1 MDIVNN
7 EKLQRIL
14 TPDHEDDPH
23 WREVL
28 ERLEAGDSG
37 LTRRTA
43 GEHAVSAVQRL
54 LIFLGYSTASGGGFA
69 VDGDFGHGTNR
80 GVAQFQ
86 FDHGLTRKIDRKT
99 LCYDCTFRN
108 ARARI
113 VNIPET
119 RLTAATLRR
128 MGNVALNN
136 IETGNVL
143 CGDFE
148 EALRQLNAL
157 HARRYM
163 KCVDILDF
171 YGELVH
177 RACETN
183 KAESSHTVHPAW
195 VLATIRQE
203 SAGIIRPRFEQH
215 VLTRLNK
222 KDPSGELVE
231 LRYRSMSQGLGQV
244 MGGNYKIVEAHSAR
258 AMYSSPVAEQVAF
271 VVRFYMNS
279 KVLRGVVA
287 KANPSDRDFADFA
300 RIYNGPSYAT
310 HHYHEHIERW
320 FREFKRLLADRP
332 ATTPTEGTPARRKYR
347 KKPTSLIT
355 AVQLGI
361 DFEGFSY
368 RKWGDQQR
376 CASGD
381 WLVDNNGD
389 VYTVS
394 ADSFAQTYEEVS
406 PGRYFKRAE
415 VWAEKAQAAGRIKT
429 QEGFTEYQKDDYLVS
444 NNKDGSDDYAI
455 ARVKFEEM
463 YELAPD

>member
-14 TPDHEDDPH
+14 TPEHEDDRH
-23 WREVL
+23 WREAL
-28 ERLEAGDSG
+28 ERLEADDPGF
-37 LTRRTA
+37 TRRTA
-43 GEHAVSAVQRL
+43 GEHAVSTVQRL

-69 VDGDFGHGTNR
+69 VDGDFGRGTNR

-99 LCYDCTFRN
+99 LCYKCTFSN

-113 VNIPET
+113 VSIPET

-128 MGNVALNN
+128 MGKVALEN
-136 IETGNVL
+136 IETSNVL
-143 CGDFE
+143 CGNFE

-171 YGELVH
+171 YGELVD
-177 RACETN
+177 RACELN
-183 KAESSHTVHPAW
+183 EAESGLAVHPAW
-195 VLATIRQE
+195 VMATIRQE

-222 KDPSGELVE
+222 KDPKGDLVE

-244 MGGNYKIVEAHSAR
+244 MGENYKIVGAHSAR
-258 AMYSSPVAEQVAF
+258 AMYTSSIAEQVSF

-279 KVLRGVVA
+279 KVLRGVVT
-287 KANPSDRDFADFA
+287 KANPSAQDFADFA
-300 RIYNGPSYAT
+300 RIYNGPRYET

-320 FREFKRLLADRP
+320 FREFKKLLANRPTATSPVERP
-332 ATTPTEGTPARRKYR
+332 ARLRYR

-355 AVQLGI
+355 AVQLNI
-361 DFEGFSY
+361 DFKGFTY
-368 RKWGDQQR
+368 HKWGDEQQ
-376 CASGD
+376 CARGD
-381 WLVDNNGD
+381 WLVENNGD
-389 VYTVS
+389 VYSVS

-415 VWAEKAQAAGRIKT
+415 VWAEKAKAAGRIKT
-429 QEGFTEYQKDDYLVS
+429 REGFTKYQAGDYLVS
-444 NNKDGSDDYAI
+444 NKKDGSDAYAVER
-455 ARVKFEEM
+455 AKFEEM
-463 YELAPD
+463 YELAVD